1 MEVTSS
7 DALFI
12 RFWLLVVTV
21 IGLGS
26 CFWGEEG
33 LNDFID
39 SSPAGR
45 VLEKF
50 LRVLSCNLMIHVV
63 QFLRVN
69 SQV

>member
-1 MEVTSS
+1 MEVTSN

-33 LNDFID
+33 L
-39 SSPAGR
+39 
-45 VLEKF
+45 E
-50 LRVLSCNLMIHVV
+50 
-63 QFLRVN
+63 
-69 SQV
+69 